1 VALLPWGDVF
11 HDFLDRLG
19 ISLEQFR
26 DEFTGSWMFGYA
38 SALRTAGIDTLIVC
52 PTTKLRAPLRAV
64 HAPTGAEL
72 LLLPAARVFGLLR
85 RHALPDRLR
94 SRRDPISVGRA
105 IAAHVG
111 PYLGTPPFAL
121 ARALRRESCSA
132 VLCQEYETP
141 RFDVA
146 VAVGRTLGVPTFAT
160 FQGGD
165 YQMSRIER
173 LLRPLSLRA
182 CAGLIVG
189 PEDEAERLRRRYDVS
204 GARIARIFN
213 PIDVSLW
220 RPDDRG
226 EARAALGIPRA
237 ASVVAWHGQVQIWRK
252 GLDVLLR
259 AWAEVTA
266 ERRGRDLRL
275 LLVGSGEDAGR
286 VRGLVHTQ
294 RLDGVTFL
302 DRWVQDRARIRE
314 VLSAADVYAFPSR
327 HEGFPVAPIE
337 AMACA
342 LPVVAADAQ
351 GVRDAVTDCG
361 VVVQR
366 DDPAALAKALGELLD
381 DEDRRRDL
389 GRAARRRAEA
399 HFSLEAVGSQLRAF
413 LIDRTIGPNSPPTG
427 ASEPPP

>member
-1 VALLPWGDVF
+1 MVLLPWGDIF

-38 SALRTAGIDTLIVC
+38 AALSTADIDTLIVC
-52 PTTKLRAPLRAV
+52 PTTKIRTPLRAV
-64 HAPTGAEL
+64 HAPTGAGI
-72 LLLPAARVFGLLR
+72 LLLPAARVFGMLR
-85 RHALPDRLR
+85 RHALPDRLGD
-94 SRRDPISVGRA
+94 RRDPVSLGRA
-105 IAAHVG
+105 IATHVA
-111 PYLGTPPFAL
+111 PYFGTPPFAL
-121 ARALRRESCSA
+121 ARTLRRESCSA

-146 VAVGRTLGVPTFAT
+146 VAVGRALGVPTFAT

-173 LLRPLSLRA
+173 VVRPFSLRA

-189 PEDEAERLRRRYDVS
+189 PEDEAVRLRRRYGMP
-204 GARIARIFN
+204 GAGIVRIFN
-213 PIDVSLW
+213 PIDVSIW
-220 RPDDRG
+220 RPGDRD

-252 GLDVLLR
+252 GLDVMLR
-259 AWAEVTA
+259 AWAEVA
-266 ERRGRDLRL
+266 SKRRGRDLRL
-275 LLVGSGEDAGR
+275 LLVGSGEDSSAVR
-286 VRGLVHTQ
+286 VIVETE
-294 RLDGVTFL
+294 RLDGVTLF

-314 VLSAADVYAFPSR
+314 VLSAADVYVFPSR

-351 GVRDAVTDCG
+351 GVRDVLAECG
-361 VVVQR
+361 VVVKR
-366 DDPAALAKALGELLD
+366 GDPAALANALGELLD
-381 DEDRRRDL
+381 DGERRREL
-389 GRAARRRAEA
+389 GRAARRRTEM
-399 HFSLEAVGSQLRAF
+399 HFSLQAVGSQLRAF
-413 LIDRTIGPNSPPTG
+413 LIDRTLGPNEASTG
-427 ASEPPP
+427 ASKLSS